1 LGIENRPHWV
11 LDVAFREDES
21 RVRVGHAAE
30 NFAVLRHIA
39 PNLLRQERSPRVG
52 VKAKRL
58 RCGWDHAYLFR
69 VLAG

>member
-1 LGIENRPHWV
+1 
-11 LDVAFREDES
+11 
-21 RVRVGHAAE
+21 
-30 NFAVLRHIA
+30 VLRHIA